1 VPYKYPPCIRDA
13 DGLAGEQINASV
25 FVPVDIGVEITKIKE
40 KGGSFS
46 ILDEGQSTVLNQ
58 APELPFADA
67 EIVGS
72 LPRSEEATVM
82 MRW

>member
-1 VPYKYPPCIRDA
+1 M
-13 DGLAGEQINASV
+13 

-40 KGGSFS
+40 ERRTFT
-46 ILDEGQSTVLNQ
+46 ILHERQSAVLHQ

-82 MRW
+82 VRWRWWKSLHKGRPSKLPILTI

>member
-1 VPYKYPPCIRDA
+1 MALNI
-13 DGLAGEQINASV
+13 SV
-25 FVPVDIGVEITKIKE
+25 EVTEIKE
-40 KGGSFS
+40 KGSSFP
-46 ILDEGQSTVLNQ
+46 ILDEGQSTVLDQ

-72 LPRSEEATVM
+72 LPRSEEATMM

>member
-1 VPYKYPPCIRDA
+1 MRSA
-13 DGLAGEQINASV
+13 LAGEQINRSV
-25 FVPVDIGVEITKIKE
+25 LMALNIGVEITEIKE
-40 KGGSFS
+40 KGRSFP
-46 ILDEGQSTVLNQ
+46 ILDKRQSAILNQ

-72 LPRSEEATVM
+72 LPRSEEATMM

>member
-1 VPYKYPPCIRDA
+1 MA
-13 DGLAGEQINASV
+13 LN
-25 FVPVDIGVEITKIKE
+25 IGVEVTEIKE
-40 KGGSFS
+40 KGRSFP
-46 ILDEGQSTVLNQ
+46 ILDEGQSTILNQ

-82 MRW
+82 VRWRWWKSLHKGRPSKLPILTI

>member
-1 VPYKYPPCIRDA
+1 MA
-13 DGLAGEQINASV
+13 LN
-25 FVPVDIGVEITKIKE
+25 IGIEIAKIKE
-40 KGGSFS
+40 KGGSFP
-46 ILDEGQSTVLNQ
+46 ILDEGQTTILNQ
-58 APELPFADA
+58 ASELPFADA

>member
-1 VPYKYPPCIRDA
+1 MA
-13 DGLAGEQINASV
+13 LN
-25 FVPVDIGVEITKIKE
+25 IGVEVTEIKE
-40 KGGSFS
+40 ERSTFT
-46 ILDEGQSTVLNQ
+46 ILDEGQSTILNQ

-72 LPRSEEATVM
+72 LPRSNEATVM

>member
-1 VPYKYPPCIRDA
+1 MPYEYPPCIRDA
-13 DGLAGEQINASV
+13 DGLAGEQIDASM

-40 KGGSFS
+40 ERRTFT
-46 ILDEGQSTVLNQ
+46 ILHEGQSAVLNQ

-72 LPRSEEATVM
+72 LPRSEEAAVM
-82 MRW
+82 VRW

>member
-1 VPYKYPPCIRDA
+1 M
-13 DGLAGEQINASV
+13 

-40 KGGSFS
+40 ERSTFAVLYK
-46 ILDEGQSTVLNQ
+46 GQSTILDQ
-58 APELPFADA
+58 APQLPFADA

-82 MRW
+82 MRWGWWKSLHRGRPSRLPILTI

>member
-1 VPYKYPPCIRDA
+1 MA
-13 DGLAGEQINASV
+13 L
-25 FVPVDIGVEITKIKE
+25 DIGVEVTEIE
-40 KGGSFS
+40 KKGRSVS
-46 ILDEGQSTVLNQ
+46 ILDEGQSTILNQ

-72 LPRSEEATVM
+72 LPRSNEATVM

>member
-1 VPYKYPPCIRDA
+1 MALNI
-13 DGLAGEQINASV
+13 SV
-25 FVPVDIGVEITKIKE
+25 EVTEIKE
-40 KGGSFS
+40 KGRSFP
-46 ILDEGQSTVLNQ
+46 ILDEGQSTILNQ

-82 MRW
+82 VCWRRWKSLHKGRPSKLPILTI

>member
-1 VPYKYPPCIRDA
+1 MA
-13 DGLAGEQINASV
+13 LN
-25 FVPVDIGVEITKIKE
+25 IGVEVTEIKE
-40 KGGSFS
+40 ERSTFAV
-46 ILDEGQSTVLNQ
+46 LHEGQSTILDQ
-58 APELPFADA
+58 APQLPFADA

>member
-1 VPYKYPPCIRDA
+1 MNILPCIRDA
-13 DGLAGEQINASV
+13 DGLAGEQIDASM
-25 FVPVDIGVEITKIKE
+25 FMPVDIGVEITKIKE
-40 KGGSFS
+40 ERRTFT
-46 ILDEGQSTVLNQ
+46 ILHEGQSAILDQ
-58 APELPFADA
+58 APQLPFADA

>member
-1 VPYKYPPCIRDA
+1 MA
-13 DGLAGEQINASV
+13 LN
-25 FVPVDIGVEITKIKE
+25 IGVEVTEIKE
-40 KGGSFS
+40 ERSTFP
-46 ILDEGQSTVLNQ
+46 ILDGGQSTILNQ

-82 MRW
+82 MRWGGWKSLHRGRPSRLPILTI

>member
-1 VPYKYPPCIRDA
+1 VPYEYPLCIRDA
-13 DGLAGEQINASV
+13 DGLAGEQIDASM
-25 FVPVDIGVEITKIKE
+25 FVPVDIGVEITKIKKE
-40 KGGSFS
+40 RRTFT
-46 ILDEGQSTVLNQ
+46 ILHEGQSAILNQ

-72 LPRSEEATVM
+72 LPRPEEATVM

>member
-1 VPYKYPPCIRDA
+1 MRSA
-13 DGLAGEQINASV
+13 LAGEQINRSV
-25 FVPVDIGVEITKIKE
+25 LMALNIGVEITEIKE
-40 KGGSFS
+40 KGRSFP
-46 ILDEGQSTVLNQ
+46 ILDEGQSTILNQ

-72 LPRSEEATVM
+72 LPRSNEATVM

>member
-1 VPYKYPPCIRDA
+1 M
-13 DGLAGEQINASV
+13 

-40 KGGSFS
+40 ERRTFAV
-46 ILDEGQSTVLNQ
+46 LYEGQSTILDQ
-58 APELPFADA
+58 APQLPFANA
-67 EIVGS
+67 EVVGS